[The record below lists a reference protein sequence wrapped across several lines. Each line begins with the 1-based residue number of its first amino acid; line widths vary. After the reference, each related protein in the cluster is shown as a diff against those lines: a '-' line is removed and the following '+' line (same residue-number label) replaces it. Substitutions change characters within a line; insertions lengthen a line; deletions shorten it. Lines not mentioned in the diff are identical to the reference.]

1 MDLRRPRLISRIHP
15 IPSLAAALSQR
26 SLVDAIVDCASGV
39 TLTYEQLADAV
50 DLLAGR
56 LIASGFTADCAVVL
70 SCRTSLAATI
80 CMLAAWQAGMVPVP
94 LAELPTVAERDRIF
108 AQCQTG
114 VILCDDILAAGA
126 VAPTACDELTVIDGS
141 LRIAILQYGKPSPA
155 NPTVRDKLALIVYT
169 SGTTGQAKGVMLG
182 AGAMAFATGSMA
194 QVVEAQPGER
204 ALVPLSSSHLYGIVA
219 NCYLLST
226 GATIYSVDPYASG
239 EHLIHHISDHKLS
252 AVLFQPQHVKRVVD
266 TVAHSACSTVRYVAC
281 GSGGVSMAEARRLAQ
296 FFPAARQ
303 FFYYALSEAPRAVY
317 VADAYR
323 SSATEIPLGR
333 PAAGMRLQLD
343 RVTSAKGNR
352 IGEIVIGG
360 PAIAI
365 GYIGDAAMTDEKFHD
380 DNFYTGDLGE
390 EIDGEIFYRG
400 RASDVIEW
408 NGIRISAWATELR
421 LVEELGKRTAVV
433 GLGPGATAGERS
445 LRAIVEG
452 SLTPAERDMAEAIM
466 APLASQLGFPLQ
478 IEAVPSF
485 PRNATGKV
493 LRRQALSRQGD

>member
-1 MDLRRPRLISRIHP
+1 MISRIHP

-126 VAPTACDELTVIDGS
+126 AVAPTACDELTVIDGS
-141 LRIAILQYGKPSPA
+141 LRIAILQYDKPSPA

-194 QVVEAQPGER
+194 QVVEAQPEER

-219 NCYLLST
+219 NCYLLAT

-360 PAIAI
+360 PAVAI